1 MSQHPK
7 YVTPRVVKAEL
18 HPKSLNYVIITL
30 QCGHRKELP
39 KPIYK
44 MYHTQKSICKVCPER
59 GTK

>member
-39 KPIYK
+39 RPIYA

-59 GTK
+59 GQ